1 MSRFDFAMA
10 RTLGPA
16 PAGGNTGAAHGRV
29 RGFSQ
34 RRKRAISGAV
44 APHTNRSRAPMS
56 LDELTSKIREKVGT
70 NSGLDATVK
79 FDLGDAGVVFV
90 DGKSTPNS
98 VSNDD
103 KDADCTISMTLE
115 NFLKLVAGDLDPT
128 TAYMFGKLKIA
139 GSMGVAMKLSK
150 VI

>member
-1 MSRFDFAMA
+1 M
-10 RTLGPA
+10 G
-16 PAGGNTGAAHGRV
+16 
-29 RGFSQ
+29 
-34 RRKRAISGAV
+34 
-44 APHTNRSRAPMS
+44 
-56 LDELTSKIREKVGT
+56 LDELTNKIKEKVGT
-70 NSGLDATVK
+70 DSGLDASVK
-79 FDLGDAGVVFV
+79 FDLGDDGVIFI

-98 VSNDD
+98 VSNEN

-115 NFLKLVAGDLDPT
+115 NFLKLIAGELDPT

>member
-1 MSRFDFAMA
+1 M
-10 RTLGPA
+10 G
-16 PAGGNTGAAHGRV
+16 
-29 RGFSQ
+29 
-34 RRKRAISGAV
+34 
-44 APHTNRSRAPMS
+44 
-56 LDELTSKIREKVGT
+56 LDEITNKIREKVGT

-90 DGKSTPNS
+90 DGKSSPNS
-98 VSNDD
+98 VSNED

-115 NFLKLVAGDLDPT
+115 NFLKLVEGDLDPT